1 MELKFEGWK
10 QEDVDRLL
18 EATREALV
26 LAIKYT
32 ATEVW
37 GNIRKEAPVDHGR
50 LAGSFQLSQLDEM
63 AWKIWSGV
71 HYALHVHE
79 GTGIHGPTGQP
90 YEIRPVNK
98 KALYWA
104 GADHPVARVMHPGI
118 PGNPY
123 ATRAMDEAS
132 KRTEEFISR
141 ALRETGL
148 GGAA

>member
-1 MELKFEGWK
+1 MELKFEGWQ

-18 EATREALV
+18 AATREAMA

-50 LAGSFQLSQLDEM
+50 LAGSFQLSQLDDF

-71 HYALHVHE
+71 HYALAVHE
-79 GTGIHGPTGQP
+79 GTDP
-90 YEIRPVNK
+90 YVIRPVNK

-104 GADHPVARVMHPGI
+104 GADHPVAKVNHPGI
-118 PGNPY
+118 RANPY

-132 KRTEEFISR
+132 KRTDEFIRR
-141 ALRETGL
+141 ALNETGL
-148 GGAA
+148 GGGVA